1 MKSCEELVGR
11 QSEYFVY
18 SPSKTA
24 RELFLYPVQCGHF
37 VYLPGYHLVRESFD
51 SLLLIYVEKGS
62 MTLVYDGQISEA
74 SAGDF
79 LFLDCYKLHE
89 YYTEEGCECLWC
101 HFDGITAAG
110 FYSNIVAKLGN
121 VFSLPDAYKAATKLQ
136 LIIDIF
142 EKGRTVREP
151 LLSKY
156 LNDILTAFLLYTPAT
171 DKARDYAGIAED
183 SITYI
188 NEHFAEDISI
198 ETLAERASIS
208 PYHFIRTFKKETG
221 FTPHEYLIAT
231 RMATARYLLK
241 NTKLSIKDI
250 CFQTG
255 FSGESVFCSAFKKR
269 HNMTPAQY
277 RSLEE
282 TT

>member
-1 MKSCEELVGR
+1 MKSCEELVAAG
-11 QSEYFVY
+11 SEYFVY
-18 SPSKTA
+18 SPSMTG
-24 RELFLYPVQCGHF
+24 REIFLYPLQCGRF
-37 VYLPGYHLVRESFD
+37 IYLPGYHLVRESFD
-51 SLLLIYVEKGS
+51 SLLLLYVEKGAL
-62 MTLVYDGQISEA
+62 TLVYDGQVSTA
-74 SAGDF
+74 SSGSF
-79 LFLDCYKLHE
+79 LFIDCYRLHE
-89 YYTEEGCECLWC
+89 YYTEAGCECLWC
-101 HFDGITAAG
+101 HFEGITAKG
-110 FYSNIVAKLGN
+110 FYQNITAKFGN
-121 VFSLPDAYKAATKLQ
+121 VFQMLDAYKVVTKLQ

-156 LNDILTAFLLYTPAT
+156 LNDILTAFLLYSPVT
-171 DKARDYAGIAED
+171 DKTRDYAGIAED
-183 SITYI
+183 TITYI

-221 FTPHEYLIAT
+221 FTPHEYIINT

-255 FSGESVFCSAFKKR
+255 FSSESVFCSAFKKK
-269 HNMTPAQY
+269 HDMTPARY
-277 RSLEE
+277 RSLENE
-282 TT
+282 